1 MEKKAN
7 RGMSGN
13 PSLDGEVPLGFGMA
27 LAQNEQ
33 ALRNFGSMDE
43 RQRQRYLFEAR
54 HVRSK
59 EEMTRIVNRIEEH
72 GTFQ

>member
-1 MEKKAN
+1 MEKNTN
-7 RGMSGN
+7 RGIGGN

-33 ALRNFGSMDE
+33 ALRSFGSMDE

-59 EEMTRIVNRIEEH
+59 EEMTRIVNRIGEH
-72 GTFQ
+72 GALQ

>member
-1 MEKKAN
+1 MEKNAIPNAN
-7 RGMSGN
+7 RRI
-13 PSLDGEVPLGFGMA
+13 PFDGEVPLSFGMA

-33 ALRNFGSMDE
+33 ALQNFGNMDE
-43 RQRQRYLFEAR
+43 RQRQRYLFDAR

-72 GTFQ
+72 GSFQ